1 MAVYLE
7 IDKFF
12 EDDACVRYR
21 YARTDGCGGELVFD
35 KSTGV
40 STCEK
45 PMDGDDEGV
54 NFGRANRKVQL
65 AWKEGHLPL
74 RLIWAS

>member
-12 EDDACVRYR
+12 EDDDHARYR
-21 YARTDGCGGELVFD
+21 YSTTTGRFGELVFD
-35 KSTGV
+35 KTNGE

-45 PMDGDDEGV
+45 PMEGDDEGW
-54 NFGRANRKVQL
+54 NFGKANRKVQL